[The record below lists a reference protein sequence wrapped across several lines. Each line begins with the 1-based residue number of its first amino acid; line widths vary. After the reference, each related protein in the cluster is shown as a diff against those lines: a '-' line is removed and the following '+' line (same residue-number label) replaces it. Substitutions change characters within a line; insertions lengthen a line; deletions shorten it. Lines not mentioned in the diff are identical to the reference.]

1 MIFPAIDL
9 QNGRSVR
16 LYKGD
21 FEKETIINPDPV
33 DQAQQ
38 YEAAGVQALHL
49 VDLDGAKAGKPVNTD
64 VAKRVR
70 AAFSGILEIGGGIRD
85 EAAVKLYMDMGIDR
99 IILGSVALKNPEL
112 TKNLL
117 KTYGGERIVIGVDG
131 FDGKVATEGWLEQ
144 SDVTM
149 SALISVMMEAGAK
162 HFIVTDVNRDGTM
175 QGANEDLLES
185 LQKEFPNGNIIASGG
200 IRNADDIRSLQ
211 SKGIKDSVLGKALY
225 EGTIT
230 LEEIAD
236 MNVAEQQAN
245 NATNATANSA
255 TNAAGGNGKLD
266 ASKAAD

>member
-1 MIFPAIDL
+1 M
-9 QNGRSVR
+9 
-16 LYKGD
+16 
-21 FEKETIINPDPV
+21 
-33 DQAQQ
+33 
-38 YEAAGVQALHL
+38 
-49 VDLDGAKAGKPVNTD
+49 
-64 VAKRVR
+64 
-70 AAFSGILEIGGGIRD
+70 
-85 EAAVKLYMDMGIDR
+85 
-99 IILGSVALKNPEL
+99 KNPEL

-185 LQKEFPNGNIIASGG
+185 LQKEFSNGNIIASGG

-266 ASKAAD
+266 ASKAVD